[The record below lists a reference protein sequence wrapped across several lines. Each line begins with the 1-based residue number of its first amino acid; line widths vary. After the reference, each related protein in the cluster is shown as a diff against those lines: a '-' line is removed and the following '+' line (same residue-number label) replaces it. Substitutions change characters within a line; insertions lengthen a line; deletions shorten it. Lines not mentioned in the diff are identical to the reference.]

1 MKGNMRIQTLNVEA
15 IEITDAPNLDTIQVF
30 WTNFEPNRGSVTICC
45 YGSAWTAY
53 FGGMGSPSIQEFF
66 AGAPTDYLVIKLGI
80 TPQLKQA
87 KANLVYLARIV
98 NAVKAALAVEAS
110 E

>member
-1 MKGNMRIQTLNVEA
+1 MQTQPLNVEA
-15 IEITDAPNLDTIQVF
+15 IEITDAPSLDTISVY
-30 WTNFEPNRGSVTICC
+30 WTNYAPNRGSVTICC

-53 FGGMGSPSIQEFF
+53 FGAMNERSIQKFF
-66 AGAPTDYLVIKLGI
+66 ADADTGYLVNKLGI

-98 NAVKAALAVEAS
+98 NAVKAVLTTEVVQ
-110 E
+110 